1 MEHRL
6 HPRIPVDVAMLIYQR
21 GLPVAT
27 GRIRNAS
34 RGGFLLET
42 GYGEL
47 REHQSLEVEFCAVLK
62 PAPVR
67 HRVSAHVCRTDPEGI
82 AIEVDD
88 LDGRS
93 PPAMATLMAAVA

>member
-6 HPRIPVDVAMLIYQR
+6 YPRVPVDVAMLIYQR

-34 RGGFLLET
+34 RGGFLVET
-42 GYGEL
+42 GYEAL
-47 REHQSLEVEFCAVLK
+47 REFQSLQVEFCAEQK
-62 PAPVR
+62 PSPVR
-67 HRVSAHVCRTDPEGI
+67 HRVNAHVCRCGSDGV
-82 AIEVDD
+82 ALEVDD

-93 PPAMATLMAAVA
+93 PPAMATLLAAVA